1 MIALI
6 LLSIG
11 AVSVR
16 ILLGPIPLVPAHVLY
31 SKPSTPS
38 ELLLGLVSGSVNL
51 SAISRSSGANL
62 DRNFLWF
69 HSQKRQFRP
78 HFQIGIS
85 DEANINHAHMD
96 A

>member
-31 SKPSTPS
+31 SKPST
-38 ELLLGLVSGSVNL
+38 
-51 SAISRSSGANL
+51 AISTSIKQSASL
-62 DRNFLWF
+62 
-69 HSQKRQFRP
+69 S
-78 HFQIGIS
+78 
-85 DEANINHAHMD
+85 
-96 A
+96 